1 MNSIRLFLALPCIA
15 VWAANPAGAQTR
27 SDRLSDEELLETVQ
41 RQTFRY
47 FYEFGHP
54 DCGLA
59 RERSAPALRGST
71 GHQGLPDI
79 VTTGGTGFG
88 LMAFPIAVD
97 RGWIS
102 RQEACQRVLKI
113 VRFLERVPRFHG
125 MWAHWYMGDTGEVRP
140 FSQRDDGGDLVES
153 AFLLQGL
160 LAVRQYFDG
169 DQMAEREL
177 RAMITRLWEE
187 ADWQWYQNGKPWLF
201 WHWSPNHDFAMNMP
215 IMGFDE
221 CMIVYVLAVASPTH
235 AVDPSLYDTGW
246 ARAKNRR
253 AAEQGDYVDRLKIGP
268 RNCGGPLFF
277 THYSYLGFS
286 PFFKDKYI
294 TQAGY
299 RDYADHHRAMNEY
312 CIAWCQQQGYPADC
326 WGLTSS
332 DDPDNGYRAHSAQPA
347 GDNGTITPT
356 AALSS
361 IVYTP
366 EKSMA
371 CLRYLWQEHRE
382 DLWSEYGFYDAF
394 RLRDRW
400 YAPAHLA
407 IDQGPLIVM
416 IENYR
421 TARPW
426 KLFMSIA
433 EIQRAMRVLRFEPTR
448 QFSTDN

>member
-1 MNSIRLFLALPCIA
+1 LAQ
-15 VWAANPAGAQTR
+15 AQEPRDT
-27 SDRLSDEELLETVQ
+27 DRLTDEQLLELVQ

-47 FYEFGHP
+47 FYDFGHP

-59 RERSAPALRGST
+59 RERSAPARRGSK
-71 GHQGLPDI
+71 GEPGLADI

-97 RGWIS
+97 RAWLA
-102 RQEACQRVLKI
+102 RDEAVDRLLKI
-113 VRFLERVPRFHG
+113 ARFLERVPRFHG
-125 MWAHWYMGDTGEVRP
+125 MWAHWYLGNTGEVRP
-140 FSQRDDGGDLVES
+140 FSKKDNGGDLVES

-160 LAVRQYFDG
+160 LAVRQYFNG
-169 DQMAEREL
+169 ASAQEHEL
-177 RAMITRLWEE
+177 RQIITRLWHD
-187 ADWQWYQNGKPWLF
+187 ADWTWYQNGKPWLS
-201 WHWSPNHDFAMNMP
+201 WHWSPDYGFEMNMP

-221 CMIVYVLAVASPTH
+221 SMIVYVLAVASPAH
-235 AVDPSLYDTGW
+235 AVDPSLYDSGW
-246 ARAKNRR
+246 AMEDNERFAG
-253 AAEQGDYVDRLKIGP
+253 AGDYVQRLKIGP

-286 PFFKDKYI
+286 PYFTDKYI
-294 TQAGY
+294 TPAGY
-299 RDYADHHRAMNEY
+299 RDYADHHRAMNQF
-312 CIAWCQQQGYPADC
+312 CVQWCRKQGYPAGC

-332 DDPDNGYRAHSAQPA
+332 DDPEKGYKAHSAQDGPR

-366 EKSMA
+366 QESLR
-371 CLRYLWQEHRE
+371 CLRYLWEEHRE
-382 DLWSEYGFYDAF
+382 GLWSEYGFRDAF
-394 RLRDRW
+394 SPSRHW

-407 IDQGPLIVM
+407 IDQGPIIVM

-426 KLFMSIA
+426 KRFMSIPD
-433 EIQRAMRVLRFEPTR
+433 IQRAMERLEFQATR
-448 QFSTDN
+448 PLNTFSE